1 MSRLP
6 SIGGCVRMQPVA
18 IEQGTDDAAAEPD
31 DGAGEA

>member
-1 MSRLP
+1 
-6 SIGGCVRMQPVA
+6 MQPVA